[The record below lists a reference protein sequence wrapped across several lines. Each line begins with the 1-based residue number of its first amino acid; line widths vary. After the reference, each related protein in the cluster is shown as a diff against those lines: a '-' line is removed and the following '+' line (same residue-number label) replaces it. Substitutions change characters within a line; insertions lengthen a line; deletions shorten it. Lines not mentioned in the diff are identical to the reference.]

1 VPSCEK
7 WTFYEIFRINM
18 DQKQPQ
24 DHTLVRDRMY
34 IFVWIA
40 LLILTGVT
48 IAAAQLQM
56 GNWSMVANILI
67 ASTKAGLVLWFFMH
81 LKYENRLLRYFF
93 LIPIV
98 TLTVI
103 IGLTFFDIWYR

>member
-1 VPSCEK
+1 MEQKHPQKRDLVP
-7 WTFYEIFRINM
+7 
-18 DQKQPQ
+18 
-24 DHTLVRDRMY
+24 DRVF

-48 IAAAQLQM
+48 IKAAQLRM
-56 GNWSMVANILI
+56 GEWSMLANLLI

-81 LKYENRLLRYFF
+81 LKYEQKFFRMLF
-93 LIPIV
+93 LIPIA
-98 TLTVI
+98 TITII

>member
-1 VPSCEK
+1 MEEQNAHLGKIRTYTAV
-7 WTFYEIFRINM
+7 WL
-18 DQKQPQ
+18 
-24 DHTLVRDRMY
+24 TLL
-34 IFVWIA
+34 A
-40 LLILTGVT
+40 LTALTIT
-48 IAAAQLQM
+48 AAGMHL
-56 GNWSMVANILI
+56 GKLSTLTSLLI

-81 LKYENRLLRYFF
+81 LKYERRFFQFLF